1 MRRSPNGRGPSSPKA
16 ADLGLLQKRGGGV
29 SEKVSRCFPV
39 AFLPKPWKESSM
51 SSGSFFKPSFGSAP
65 VQRLNFRKGFQ
76 SGQAEVTSL
85 MQGFLVQPRTQ
96 AQCSMRYRASR
107 KRREVIFYS
116 CPVVSI
122 QERVVR
128 SSAAQVYKEN
138 QMSSQ
143 W

>member
-1 MRRSPNGRGPSSPKA
+1 MRRSPNGRGPNSPKA
-16 ADLGLLQKRGGGV
+16 ADLGLLQKRGGSLRKGEPV
-29 SEKVSRCFPV
+29 LTGCFP
-39 AFLPKPWKESSM
+39 AKTMEGAQHELREL
-51 SSGSFFKPSFGSAP
+51 FKPSFGSAP

-128 SSAAQVYKEN
+128 SSAAQVYKKTK
-138 QMSSQ
+138 
-143 W
+143 